1 MKKISLFP
9 FCFILLQLLI
19 FACTTQSNQEDT
31 SASQEAPLNLI
42 PVIFDTDA
50 NNELD
55 DQHAMAY
62 LLFNGR
68 TFDVKGIT
76 VNATHSGGNI
86 DEQYK
91 EAERILKLCQQDGRI
106 PLFKGADKD
115 FLSIQAD
122 LENPAH
128 DGAAAVD
135 FIIAEAKKTEE
146 EPLVLLAVGK
156 LTNVALALAKA
167 PEIRQNLRVVWLGSN
182 YPEPGEYNQENDT
195 ASMSYVLQQNVPFE
209 MVTVRYGKPS
219 GTDAV
224 QVTQEEVKVKMPG
237 KGPRIAKP
245 ITGRHGGTYFTF
257 GDYAVNLFE
266 HIEYHVDP
274 PARALYDMAAV
285 AIVKSPNWAEQRL
298 IPGPI
303 LIDGK
308 WKDQPENDRKIV
320 LWENFDKH
328 AIIDDFYQTLD
339 NIQPIVGK

>member
-1 MKKISLFP
+1 MTKIPVPSCAF
-9 FCFILLQLLI
+9 FLLLLLG
-19 FACTTQSNQEDT
+19 FSCNNSTSTTET
-31 SASQEAPLNLI
+31 EAPQEEPTSLI

-62 LLFNGR
+62 LLFNGK

-76 VNATHSGGNI
+76 VNATRSGGNI
-86 DEQYK
+86 DEQHK
-91 EAERILKLCQQDGRI
+91 EAERILKLCQLDGKI
-106 PLFKGADKD
+106 PLYKGADQD
-115 FLSIQAD
+115 FLTIEED
-122 LENPAH
+122 LSNAEH

-135 FIIAEAKKTEE
+135 FIIAEAKKMQD

-167 PEIRQNLRVVWLGSN
+167 PEIKEKIRVVWLGSN
-182 YPEPGEYNQENDT
+182 YPDPGEYNQENDT
-195 ASMSYVLQQNVPFE
+195 ASMSYVLQKNVPFE

-224 QVTQEEVKVKMPG
+224 QVTQEEVMQKMPG
-237 KGPRIAKP
+237 KGPRIATP

-285 AIVKSPNWAEQRL
+285 AIVKSSDWAEKTL
-298 IPGPI
+298 IPCPV
-303 LIDGK
+303 LVDGK
-308 WKDQPENDRKIV
+308 WKDQPENDRKII
-320 LWENFDKH
+320 LWENFNKT
-328 AIIDDFYQTLD
+328 AIIQDFYQTLD
-339 NIQPIVGK
+339 HIDPVAGK